1 MDLSALIR
9 KTGHSLVEIRVR
21 ALRNIKS
28 KLDHGLLGVPDLVQE
43 RQLFVLLLE
52 WFNFPEVPEK
62 EVVLDVLCSLSKHPT
77 GAHMLRDVGAVE
89 FLTQLSPNVEEQLR
103 GIIDSIF
110 DQLFHLPETLPNC
123 TPASNNECQFANTLE
138 TGEEPPVR
146 GYFKKSGP
154 VQTDI
159 PPLRAAVNS
168 TLRCLKFSTFPWLSL
183 TPTDRHILSS
193 NESSLRSNNQKLVW
207 TTCELLCDVIM
218 QDFPAE
224 IFLQRPSIVQG
235 LLSLLRFDAQNGS
248 SYIAHRAVS
257 CMRQLCTNLRS
268 RLRFHRDPSFCSS
281 KQDPISQNSSMSYSR
296 EVRGTQHSVASST
309 EECSPRPSVVGRTG
323 QRVRGDGQD
332 GDTVSSSGSS
342 SQGAAPPRRP
352 LQSPMD
358 TAHLEGP
365 ELEGEDLLELQ
376 MQQWN
381 LTQFCVATLEHTLPL
396 LRTERLKE
404 FQRAVELL
412 SETALLLGA
421 SVSEELW
428 DDPSLFALE
437 LKERL
442 QECLETLAD
451 ILSYH
456 SSRNTE
462 QSESLIVHHR
472 MAYMATA
479 IFTIRLLQALFP
491 GERAAENM
499 PESVVAAI
507 FQLCL
512 DSPFSEAF
520 PTIHETAVAYLEMT
534 SSDSFDLFRRVT
546 RAAHSLEATCAFL
559 KEAQSDGEKNWLELL
574 ELGTYAVDGFPF
586 HQHLPVVIECVQM
599 CSYMWKF
606 AQASPLLRK
615 ESQKI
620 FLKLLAYPLLPV
632 KAECYTC
639 TLNLVKDSL
648 GIQNVT
654 RPVSSVSS
662 GVHFVLHER
671 VLYEICTFGL
681 QDQAE
686 KVNSA
691 AKDILLYLLKGRL
704 MMTAETWSKFN
715 EAIYP
720 VIPVLQ
726 SYAGTEDALGNCILL
741 ISEASDEAG
750 DWICP
755 RVARLRAALRLLFT
769 KHKSVRTAAVQ
780 HLVPHLTNTEGA
792 RSSRPALE
800 SSLLKSLPSLYDLS
814 RPVDLKLDDS
824 DTSFLKV
831 ESVNKLYGVLTS
843 ETVDLVL
850 RRSAAEQLLVV
861 LQDTTLHAVLKNLGV
876 TEKLISFITDIV
888 NNNVKNMDCLLE
900 PSVSMLR
907 KLVYADPSL
916 RHSLAGNQAFLL
928 TLLRASLIIKES
940 GQGDV
945 SEAAAL
951 MCLLLFD
958 EIARAD
964 VWSDHSGNIPVVSP
978 FSLPASVI
986 RRYSLPFQSAS
997 HHVVS
1002 PYCSVLAPYADL
1014 LTLRSAW
1021 EMLQVSWN
1029 RAWHS
1034 GIDHLVEQLRGH
1046 QSDIADFHGDLHM
1059 SATQGVVLRTS
1070 DIRSGLQDCVQA
1082 ILSAGSHAEV
1092 GIALARMKLYL
1103 LTDRLALKHTGHNS
1117 KATLQTLSWHPALE
1131 RFLLV
1136 QPACSEDEKLL
1147 VEVVSFLNMFFSQN
1161 RSNSDSEDLRWTLEL
1176 LLNQEPNTLL
1186 NLVLR
1191 AESPA
1196 RSQMPGELEEPQA
1209 PVARR
1214 LQRELTGLFN
1224 TLLLRLGFTCD
1235 SVCMAL
1241 AGALETQ
1248 LANRLLQ
1255 CLRVS
1260 DAPHFYGL
1268 PSLERTLRAM
1278 AHVSALPGWSTH
1290 CPSLDPHMLCV
1301 KYLTGLLEVISSFY
1315 VEWGGNSMS
1324 FMGKGV
1330 TKNAVIC
1337 LLHLS
1342 HEMMAESKDKD
1353 WMSLWSLPHEQSAD
1367 EQSGAQLGLAWLVPL
1382 WVDRDPEVRCASL
1395 GVGSALSSVASG
1407 CQALSTSCQNISGG
1421 LWGTLLNILL
1431 EPQESSM
1438 VRREAAF
1445 ILQNLLVMPMPANTE
1460 EAKNF
1465 AWQGPCVHDDTSGL
1479 ALVGLPALQALL
1491 YHCQFFEHVAQMTR
1505 TCYLGRQVFSSSLPR
1520 ISSGHGDLA
1529 EELNESLRRLKGPS
1543 GLTSQNRASS
1553 SVSTSSTLLLPGGS
1567 SELHPPA
1574 SLSSPSP
1581 AHDAPVNRLTAQGQ
1595 SDLDSGDSVVSQV
1608 CQRGD
1613 EVSEQNAVVTPP
1625 LVTALCG
1632 VLTNLLAV
1640 LPEFTLTAL
1649 THNHIL
1655 HAMAS
1660 LLDAGAVERCVTE
1673 LKTPA
1678 LLPGDEEEARNQ
1690 VQALLQYVGS
1700 FSKLLQGAVVL
1711 QPDIQ
1716 LDFLQ
1721 PLLAHVFILL
1731 TIKTSDLDAV
1741 TVGAVFHTW
1750 AGLFML
1756 LATLLRR
1763 KSSAV
1768 FPSVSAAMG
1777 RHWQPFLG
1785 TICLCVDQGSS
1796 EVSLCTSALHFLCV
1810 LLSVEAQRQ
1819 EQEMTEPCPDPR
1831 SRLVQLLVGSPG
1843 EQLCELLLQKFE
1855 KTLPQ
1860 DPLKKV
1866 IARALMSLLA
1876 SSPSAQTYACEAGL
1890 IDSTVEQMKL
1900 WQTQLNLG
1908 SLRPGKPGH
1917 KKKQEESNLRDVK
1930 TAMEIVRNCL
1940 YQHNESKAAATDSR
1954 LASVIHSLWP
1964 WLLLDDDAMAAALE
1978 LLCVYT
1984 ANCSA
1989 ACSSLCSGGS
1999 GASSG
2004 QAVARGHVSNSLMH
2018 AVMRLASQ
2026 VASENSR
2033 VQAVAFSL
2041 LSNVAITRDG
2051 KGLLHKSNFLQHFLS
2066 LPLPRSGSKSP
2077 GPLVSLWLQ
2086 LLLNMSFDED
2096 GQQMIVK
2103 LNGSLELLVAL
2114 AQYRRPST
2122 KPVALLILHNICF
2135 SPANKAKVLA
2145 SGKTVGLLASC
2156 LDSNLLEVRA
2166 VGASALW
2173 ALLHNYQKAKV
2184 TLKDPSFRFKIDDV
2198 YAAAKREAEQKMHD
2212 PLNAYLF
2219 KCLEKLKQILSA

>member
-62 EVVLDVLCSLSKHPT
+62 EVVLDVLCSLSKVPR
-77 GAHMLRDVGAVE
+77 AHMLRDVGAVE

-123 TPASNNECQFANTLE
+123 TPASNNEL
-138 TGEEPPVR
+138 R

-396 LRTERLKE
+396 LRTE

-559 KEAQSDGEKNWLELL
+559 KEGEKNWLELL

-681 QDQAE
+681 QDQ
-686 KVNSA
+686 VNSA

-755 RVARLRAALRLLFT
+755 PVPFHPINSIKAVVQNDTIIHCLFKILL
-769 KHKSVRTAAVQ
+769 SPLCNQ
-780 HLVPHLTNTEGA
+780 
-792 RSSRPALE
+792 
-800 SSLLKSLPSLYDLS
+800 
-814 RPVDLKLDDS
+814 
-824 DTSFLKV
+824 V

-861 LQDTTLHAVLKNLGV
+861 LQGEKSAYNSTPCTPFQTDKQGHFTLVNLQ
-876 TEKLISFITDIV
+876 SFF
-888 NNNVKNMDCLLE
+888 
-900 PSVSMLR
+900 S
-907 KLVYADPSL
+907 YFDPS
-916 RHSLAGNQAFLL
+916 
-928 TLLRASLIIKES
+928 ASLIIKES

-1034 GIDHLVEQLRGH
+1034 GIDHLVEH
-1046 QSDIADFHGDLHM
+1046 FHGDLHM

-1176 LLNQEPNTLL
+1176 LLNQVSPNTLL

-1224 TLLLRLGFTCD
+1224 TLLLRLGFTC
-1235 SVCMAL
+1235 
-1241 AGALETQ
+1241 ALETQ

-1520 ISSGHGDLA
+1520 ISSGHGDLCV
-1529 EELNESLRRLKGPS
+1529 L
-1543 GLTSQNRASS
+1543 LT
-1553 SVSTSSTLLLPGGS
+1553 V
-1567 SELHPPA
+1567 
-1574 SLSSPSP
+1574 SPS
-1581 AHDAPVNRLTAQGQ
+1581 
-1595 SDLDSGDSVVSQV
+1595 
-1608 CQRGD
+1608 
-1613 EVSEQNAVVTPP
+1613 
-1625 LVTALCG
+1625 
-1632 VLTNLLAV
+1632 
-1640 LPEFTLTAL
+1640 
-1649 THNHIL
+1649 
-1655 HAMAS
+1655 
-1660 LLDAGAVERCVTE
+1660 
-1673 LKTPA
+1673 
-1678 LLPGDEEEARNQ
+1678 Q

-1785 TICLCVDQGSS
+1785 GAHS
-1796 EVSLCTSALHFLCV
+1796 VSLCTSALHFLCV

-1843 EQLCELLLQKFE
+1843 EQLCELLLQVLRCTELHVLWPSENYKCN
-1855 KTLPQ
+1855 
-1860 DPLKKV
+1860 
-1866 IARALMSLLA
+1866 SCLL
-1876 SSPSAQTYACEAGL
+1876 AGL

-1917 KKKQEESNLRDVK
+1917 KKKVEDVK

-2198 YAAAKREAEQKMHD
+2198 YAQKMHD

>member
-62 EVVLDVLCSLSKHPT
+62 EVVLDVLCSLSKVPR
-77 GAHMLRDVGAVE
+77 AHMLRDVGAVE

-123 TPASNNECQFANTLE
+123 TPAR
-138 TGEEPPVR
+138 EEPPVR

-559 KEAQSDGEKNWLELL
+559 KEGEKNWLELL

-681 QDQAE
+681 QDQ
-686 KVNSA
+686 VNSA

-755 RVARLRAALRLLFT
+755 PVPFHPINSIKAVVQNDTIIHCLFKILL
-769 KHKSVRTAAVQ
+769 SPLCNQ
-780 HLVPHLTNTEGA
+780 
-792 RSSRPALE
+792 
-800 SSLLKSLPSLYDLS
+800 
-814 RPVDLKLDDS
+814 
-824 DTSFLKV
+824 V

-861 LQDTTLHAVLKNLGV
+861 LQDTTLHAVLKNLGLFGHV
-876 TEKLISFITDIV
+876 PSGMWGVSML
-888 NNNVKNMDCLLE
+888 NVLVLQNMDCLLE

-928 TLLRASLIIKES
+928 TLLRES
-940 GQGDV
+940 IFD
-945 SEAAAL
+945 SDCLPHAL
-951 MCLLLFD
+951 CICFFN
-958 EIARAD
+958 R
-964 VWSDHSGNIPVVSP
+964 SDHSGNIPVVSP

-1046 QSDIADFHGDLHM
+1046 QSDIAD
-1059 SATQGVVLRTS
+1059 

-1176 LLNQEPNTLL
+1176 LLNQ
-1186 NLVLR
+1186 V
-1191 AESPA
+1191 SA
-1196 RSQMPGELEEPQA
+1196 RRSTALHAELEEPQA

-1224 TLLLRLGFTCD
+1224 TLLLRLGFTC
-1235 SVCMAL
+1235 
-1241 AGALETQ
+1241 ALETQ

-1520 ISSGHGDLA
+1520 IS
-1529 EELNESLRRLKGPS
+1529 N
-1543 GLTSQNRASS
+1543 
-1553 SVSTSSTLLLPGGS
+1553 
-1567 SELHPPA
+1567 
-1574 SLSSPSP
+1574 
-1581 AHDAPVNRLTAQGQ
+1581 
-1595 SDLDSGDSVVSQV
+1595 
-1608 CQRGD
+1608 
-1613 EVSEQNAVVTPP
+1613 
-1625 LVTALCG
+1625 
-1632 VLTNLLAV
+1632 
-1640 LPEFTLTAL
+1640 
-1649 THNHIL
+1649 
-1655 HAMAS
+1655 
-1660 LLDAGAVERCVTE
+1660 
-1673 LKTPA
+1673 
-1678 LLPGDEEEARNQ
+1678 
-1690 VQALLQYVGS
+1690 
-1700 FSKLLQGAVVL
+1700 
-1711 QPDIQ
+1711 
-1716 LDFLQ
+1716 
-1721 PLLAHVFILL
+1721 
-1731 TIKTSDLDAV
+1731 AV

-1768 FPSVSAAMG
+1768 FPSVSAVPNVFFVDVL
-1777 RHWQPFLG
+1777 WPSENYKCNS
-1785 TICLCVDQGSS
+1785 CL
-1796 EVSLCTSALHFLCV
+1796 L
-1810 LLSVEAQRQ
+1810 
-1819 EQEMTEPCPDPR
+1819 
-1831 SRLVQLLVGSPG
+1831 
-1843 EQLCELLLQKFE
+1843 
-1855 KTLPQ
+1855 
-1860 DPLKKV
+1860 
-1866 IARALMSLLA
+1866 
-1876 SSPSAQTYACEAGL
+1876 AGL

-1917 KKKQEESNLRDVK
+1917 KKKVEDVK

>member
-62 EVVLDVLCSLSKHPT
+62 EVVLDVLCSLSKVPR
-77 GAHMLRDVGAVE
+77 AHMLRDVGAVE

-123 TPASNNECQFANTLE
+123 TPASNNECQF
-138 TGEEPPVR
+138 EPPVR

-396 LRTERLKE
+396 LRTE

-559 KEAQSDGEKNWLELL
+559 KEGEKNWLELL

-741 ISEASDEAG
+741 ISEASDEAAVPFHPINSIKAVVQN
-750 DWICP
+750 DTIIHC
-755 RVARLRAALRLLFT
+755 LFKILL
-769 KHKSVRTAAVQ
+769 SPLCNQ
-780 HLVPHLTNTEGA
+780 
-792 RSSRPALE
+792 
-800 SSLLKSLPSLYDLS
+800 
-814 RPVDLKLDDS
+814 
-824 DTSFLKV
+824 V

-861 LQDTTLHAVLKNLGV
+861 LQGEKSAYNSTPSHECSQSVIVSDRGHFTLVNLQ
-876 TEKLISFITDIV
+876 SFF
-888 NNNVKNMDCLLE
+888 
-900 PSVSMLR
+900 S
-907 KLVYADPSL
+907 YFDPS
-916 RHSLAGNQAFLL
+916 
-928 TLLRASLIIKES
+928 ASLIIKES

-1046 QSDIADFHGDLHM
+1046 QSDIAD
-1059 SATQGVVLRTS
+1059 

-1176 LLNQEPNTLL
+1176 LLNQVSPNTLL

-1224 TLLLRLGFTCD
+1224 TLLLRLGFTC
-1235 SVCMAL
+1235 
-1241 AGALETQ
+1241 ALETQ

-1520 ISSGHGDLA
+1520 ISSGHGDLVA
-1529 EELNESLRRLKGPS
+1529 FFFFF
-1543 GLTSQNRASS
+1543 
-1553 SVSTSSTLLLPGGS
+1553 LP
-1567 SELHPPA
+1567 HTFFF
-1574 SLSSPSP
+1574 LS
-1581 AHDAPVNRLTAQGQ
+1581 AGQ

-1655 HAMAS
+1655 HAMCV
-1660 LLDAGAVERCVTE
+1660 LLTVS
-1673 LKTPA
+1673 PS
-1678 LLPGDEEEARNQ
+1678 Q

-1731 TIKTSDLDAV
+1731 TIKTSDLGKKDLDW
-1741 TVGAVFHTW
+1741 AVFHTW

-1785 TICLCVDQGSS
+1785 GAHSGVTDPVPP
-1796 EVSLCTSALHFLCV
+1796 HY
-1810 LLSVEAQRQ
+1810 LLSHFA
-1819 EQEMTEPCPDPR
+1819 
-1831 SRLVQLLVGSPG
+1831 
-1843 EQLCELLLQKFE
+1843 

-1917 KKKQEESNLRDVK
+1917 KKKVEDVK

-2173 ALLHNYQKAKV
+2173 ALLHNYQKVLTTGSLCA
-2184 TLKDPSFRFKIDDV
+2184 I
-2198 YAAAKREAEQKMHD
+2198 
-2212 PLNAYLF
+2212 
-2219 KCLEKLKQILSA
+2219 